1 MLDNFRKT
9 YDKFSRPF
17 WVLALAT
24 FIDRIGGTLIF
35 PFFALYI
42 TDKFNVGMTEAGWL
56 LAVWSISGM
65 LGTLIGGAIADKFG
79 RRNMIIFGL
88 VASAFSSVA
97 MGLVND
103 LYLFYGLSV
112 FVGLLSNIAGPARQ
126 AQIVD
131 LVGEERRG
139 EAFGIMRVAGNLAW
153 IIGPTIGGLMA
164 TRSYLAL
171 FILDAITSLI
181 VAVIY
186 YKNIPE
192 TKPVSVEKEEQESD
206 SFLDTVRGYLVVFKD
221 KMFNSFLMIMVLMN
235 IVYLQLYGALSVYLR
250 DSHGLTPQSYG
261 MLMSINASTVVL
273 MQIWISSKTSK
284 RTPFLMMALGSLVYA
299 IGFPIFGIASTMAW
313 FLVATLIIA
322 LGEMIIMPVSGAIAA
337 KFAPEDMR
345 GRYMAMFGWGWQF
358 PSIVAPIIAGLIMD
372 NLDPTILWTMSGGL
386 AAFATLGFYLLHLK
400 TKKRFEEVEATP
412 LPQTQEA

>member
-284 RTPFLMMALGSLVYA
+284 RPPFLMMALGSLVYA